1 MWVFFV
7 CVNTVVNGGEGE
19 KKKSVQNKIAII
31 FRNVRLERAMLSSEA
46 AKRVKACKKALPR
59 LISPSL

>member
-1 MWVFFV
+1 MWVCFV
-7 CVNTVVNGGEGE
+7 CVNTIVNGGEGE
-19 KKKSVQNKIAII
+19 RRNVQNKIAII